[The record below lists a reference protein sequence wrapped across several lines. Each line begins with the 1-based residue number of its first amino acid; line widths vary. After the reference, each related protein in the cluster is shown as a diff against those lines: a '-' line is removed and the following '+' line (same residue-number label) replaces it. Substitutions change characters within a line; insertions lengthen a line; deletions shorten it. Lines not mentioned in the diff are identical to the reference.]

1 MEGANNSRRFNC
13 FVVACK
19 MHFSFPPGLSILKQA
34 REGMTSD
41 IPQFDGQETVAS
53 NRDLIIKLVRGRQ
66 GMEQTVDVLV
76 IGGGPGGST
85 AAAML
90 AKTGLKVLLL
100 EREKFPRYHIGESL
114 LASCQSTL
122 KLSGAY
128 EKVAAHGFTVKR
140 GGVVYWGADKWI
152 LDWNKMVDP
161 NIWSWQVDRA
171 EYDEILLRNA
181 VDQGAEVIE
190 GAFVRRIIF
199 DGDRAV
205 SAEWANLKNESQ
217 SNTVKFKY
225 VIDASGRSGVL
236 SQQQFK
242 MRKQHDVFQN
252 IAIWGYWTGA
262 TLLPDTPQGGIN
274 VVSSPEGWWWH
285 IPLVDHRYSVGLV
298 THRDKFTRARQDHG
312 TLEKYYLDRLNNTEA
327 MKAVTEGATFAGPVR
342 AEQDYSYVSDRFC
355 GPGYMLVGD
364 AACFLDPLLST
375 GVHLA
380 QYSAMIAAA
389 SIISAI
395 KGEVSEPEAWTFFEC
410 VYRRAYTRMLVLVS
424 RMYER
429 YQGADDYFWNAQ
441 KLVHEKTRQHE
452 PIRDFTAIIAGMTDI
467 HEAARVDTR
476 VLNESLISEAEEMQD
491 VSLAGSAPHDVTAL
505 DMKPLFSGWFGLTG
519 SDTEVSELYLI
530 TEPNL
535 GLRKASVREAN

>member
-1 MEGANNSRRFNC
+1 
-13 FVVACK
+13 
-19 MHFSFPPGLSILKQA
+19 
-34 REGMTSD
+34 
-41 IPQFDGQETVAS
+41 
-53 NRDLIIKLVRGRQ
+53 
-66 GMEQTVDVLV
+66 MEQTVDVLV

-100 EREKFPRYHIGESL
+100 ERERFPRYHIGESL

-128 EKVAAHGFTVKR
+128 DKVAAQGFTVKR
-140 GGVVYWGADKWI
+140 GGVIYWGADKWI

-171 EYDEILLRNA
+171 TYDEILLRNA
-181 VDQGAEVIE
+181 VEQGTDVRE
-190 GAFVRRIIF
+190 GAFVKRIFF
-199 DGDRAV
+199 DGDRAIG
-205 SAEWANLKNESQ
+205 AEWTNLKDSAVL
-217 SNTVKFKY
+217 NTVKFRY
-225 VIDASGRSGVL
+225 VVDASGRAGVL

-242 MRKQHDVFQN
+242 MRKQHQVFQN
-252 IAIWGYWTGA
+252 IALWGYWTGA

-285 IPLVDHRYSVGLV
+285 IPLVGDRYSVGLV
-298 THRDKFTRARQDHG
+298 THKSKFNKARQDYA
-312 TLEKYYLDRLNNTEA
+312 TLEKYYLEHLNNSEA
-327 MKAVTEGATFAGPVR
+327 MRSVTSGATFSGPVR

-441 KLVHEKTRQHE
+441 KLVHEKTRQAQ

-491 VSLAGSAPHDVTAL
+491 TSLAGSAPHDVTAL
-505 DMKPLFSGWFGLTG
+505 NMKPLFSGWFGLTG
-519 SDTEVSELYLI
+519 SDAEVSELYLI

-535 GLRKASVREAN
+535 GLRKASVTAAN

>member
-1 MEGANNSRRFNC
+1 ME
-13 FVVACK
+13 K
-19 MHFSFPPGLSILKQA
+19 K
-34 REGMTSD
+34 
-41 IPQFDGQETVAS
+41 
-53 NRDLIIKLVRGRQ
+53 
-66 GMEQTVDVLV
+66 VDVLV

-85 AAAML
+85 AAALL
-90 AKTGLKVLLL
+90 ARNGLKVLLL
-100 EREKFPRYHIGESL
+100 ERETFPRYHIGESL

-128 EKVAAHGFTVKR
+128 DKVAAHGFTVKR
-140 GGVVYWGADKWI
+140 GGIILWGSDRWL

-181 VDQGAEVIE
+181 AEKGAEVIE
-190 GAFVRRIIF
+190 SAAVRRIVF
-199 DGDRAV
+199 EGDRAV
-205 SAEWANLKNESQ
+205 AAEWTQLKDGAQ
-217 SNTVKFKY
+217 TGPVNTVKFDY

-242 MRKQHDVFQN
+242 MRKSHDVFQN

-262 TLLPDTPQGGIN
+262 KLLPETPEGGIN
-274 VVSSPEGWWWH
+274 VVSSPDGWWWH
-285 IPLVDHRYSVGLV
+285 IPLADGRYSVGLV
-298 THRDKFTRARQDHG
+298 THKTKFAQARQDYG
-312 TLEKYYLDRLNNTEA
+312 TLEKYYLDRLNTVEA
-327 MKAVTEGATFAGPVR
+327 MKIVTEGATYHGPVR

-380 QYSAMIAAA
+380 QYSAMIGAAA
-389 SIISAI
+389 ILSVR
-395 KGEVSEPEAWTFFEC
+395 KGEVGEGEAWNFFEY

-441 KLVHEKTRQHE
+441 KLVHASSRQSE
-452 PIRDFTAIIAGMTDI
+452 PVRDFTAIIAGVTDLR
-467 HEAARVDTR
+467 EVEQVDTR
-476 VLNESLISEAEEMQD
+476 VMNEMNEVLLAEAEEMQD
-491 VSLAGSAPHDVTAL
+491 SSLAGKAKNDVTAL
-505 DMKPLFSGWFGLTG
+505 DMNPLFSGWFGLTG
-519 SDTEVSELYLI
+519 PDTSLNDLYLM
-530 TEPNL
+530 TEPVL
-535 GLRKASVREAN
+535 GLRRAKAAVMSQ